1 MLKSVNLCLMGPIF
15 LLFLADCLGFQKQ
28 GSNENTDSAGV
39 PAYFTGI
46 AVFIQR
52 QGCSGGNHFPC
63 YSLDGFSGKGLRG
76 CFAVLWSWVFFAFT
90 VGLKY

>member
-1 MLKSVNLCLMGPIF
+1 MLKSVNLCLTGPIF
-15 LLFLADCLGFQKQ
+15 LLFLADCLRSQKR

-46 AVFIQR
+46 AVFIWR
-52 QGCSGGNHFPC
+52 QGCSGGNRFPHYC
-63 YSLDGFSGKGLRG
+63 PDRFSGKGLRG
-76 CFAVLWSWVFFAFT
+76 CLAMLWSCFFAFT